1 MNVHQQ
7 RTLRRVL
14 ASPFEDSVCVKQK
27 KNRRNKMVPDTSTR
41 ENSSLEHRHTLLCEA
56 GATSSGRN
64 TFAVWAWVTKRT
76 LILACLSLGFA
87 FSVVTGVLE
96 GVLPHTGPPTARPGR
111 DRKSL
116 RRCPYVAGVSPSVA
130 PVPCRR
136 CPSRQAPAR
145 P

>member
-76 LILACLSLGFA
+76 RILACLALGFA
-87 FSVVTGVLE
+87 FSVVTAVLE
-96 GVLPHTGPPTARPGR
+96 GCCPIEGLPRPHRWVTGNRFVGFRT
-111 DRKSL
+111 
-116 RRCPYVAGVSPSVA
+116 
-130 PVPCRR
+130 
-136 CPSRQAPAR
+136 
-145 P
+145 